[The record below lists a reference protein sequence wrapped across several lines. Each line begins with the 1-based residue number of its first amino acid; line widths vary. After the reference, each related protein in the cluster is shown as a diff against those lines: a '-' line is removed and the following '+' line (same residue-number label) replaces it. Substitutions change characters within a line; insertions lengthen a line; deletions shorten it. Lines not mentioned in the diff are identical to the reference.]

1 MFSIEVSLPADLEL
15 ISQGAECATR
25 LPVLCI
31 HGGWHGAW
39 CWQDNFLPGLAA
51 AGYAAYALSLR
62 GHGCSTGRA
71 RFASAAQYQQD
82 IDWAVDQIRARS
94 GQTPALLG
102 HSMGGYLVQQ
112 WLQHHT
118 APGAVLLASIPPYG
132 FGDFLLKFSRRKPLQ
147 MLKLLLTAD
156 TSVAVAT
163 PERAAE
169 LFFSATADP
178 EVVQHCWDRLTRES
192 LRIMLD
198 ASLLDLPDTS
208 RINTPMLVLGAGN
221 DAIFPPSHIYAT
233 AHAYG
238 SEAIIFPHLAHDMML
253 DTGHAQ
259 VLQTI
264 AEWLATLQQ
273 PLPGH

>member
-1 MFSIEVSLPADLEL
+1 MLMPDELEL
-15 ISQGAECATR
+15 ISQGAEDSGR

-51 AGYAAYALSLR
+51 AGFAAYALSLR
-62 GHGCSTGRA
+62 GHGRSTGRA
-71 RFASAAQYQQD
+71 RFASAAEYQQD
-82 IDWAVDQIRARS
+82 IAWAVEQIRKRC
-94 GQTPALLG
+94 GQTPVLLG

-112 WLQHHT
+112 WLQHDT

-132 FGDFLLKFSRRKPLQ
+132 FGDFLRNFSRRKPLQ
-147 MLKLLLTAD
+147 MLKMLLTAD

-163 PERAAE
+163 PERAAQ

-178 EVVQHCWDRLTRES
+178 QVIQHCWDRLSRES

-198 ASLLDLPDTS
+198 ASMLDLPDTS
-208 RINTPMLVLGAGN
+208 QITTPMLVLGANN

-233 AHAYG
+233 ANTYG
-238 SEAIIFPHLAHDMML
+238 SEAIIFPHMAHDMML

-264 AEWLATLQQ
+264 TEWLATLQQ
-273 PLPGH
+273 PLPAQ

>member
-1 MFSIEVSLPADLEL
+1 MPIPAELEL
-15 ISQGAECATR
+15 ISQGADCSAR

-51 AGYAAYALSLR
+51 AGFAAYALSLR
-62 GHGCSTGRA
+62 GHGWSTGSA
-71 RFASAAQYQQD
+71 RLASAAQYQED
-82 IDWAVDQIRARS
+82 IAWAVEQIRARS
-94 GQTPALLG
+94 GQKPVLLG

-112 WLQHHT
+112 WLQHDN

-132 FGDFLLKFSRRKPLQ
+132 FGDFLLNFSLRKPLQ

-178 EVVQHCWDRLTRES
+178 AVVQHCWDRLSRES
-192 LRIMLD
+192 IRIMLD

-208 RINTPMLVLGAGN
+208 RISTPILVLGAGN
-221 DAIFPPSHIYAT
+221 DAIFPPSHIHAT
-233 AHAYG
+233 AKIYG
-238 SEAIIFPHLAHDMML
+238 SEATIFPHMAHDMML

-264 AEWLATLQQ
+264 TEWLDTLNK
-273 PLPGH
+273 PLPAQ